1 MFLALAIDVALNAAT
16 ATKVIA
22 IAAVIYPVLEL
33 VKKLIPQVS
42 GWYSVGLNVFLST
55 VGIIMAVPA
64 DQLFTLN
71 TLIMLVTASTAAA
84 GIHGTVQNMR
94 TAPIEPLAPI
104 EPVAPITPKP

>member
-1 MFLALAIDVALNAAT
+1 MFLALAVDVALNAAT

-55 VGIIMAVPA
+55 AGIIIAVPA

-71 TLIMLVTASTAAA
+71 TLIMLITASTAAA

-94 TAPIEPLAPI
+94 TAPVAPVDT
-104 EPVAPITPKP
+104 VAPITPKP